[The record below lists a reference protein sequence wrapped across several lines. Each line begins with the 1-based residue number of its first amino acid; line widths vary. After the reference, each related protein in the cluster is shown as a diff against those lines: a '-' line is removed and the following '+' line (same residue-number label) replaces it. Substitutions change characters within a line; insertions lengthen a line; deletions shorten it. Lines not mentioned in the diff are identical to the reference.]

1 MKRDGA
7 RFRVLFLTASCSLLL
22 CLGFPRFVTP
32 VAAQTPSTPSGE
44 NGKPKNPQDQT
55 QADETKSK
63 PEDSKAADGQPAE
76 TAKPG
81 DEAKSDDEAEAD
93 DKPKDNTKIADI
105 KADDPKPVDLNAYKT
120 DDTKAN
126 DAKAND
132 AKADDVKTIENSK
145 TGVQTEEVK
154 VEENK
159 IGDSKPDS
167 AAVNSK
173 SQDGTHPGNSGE
185 KNSAEKEDVRRNTV
199 PIPFKPGQVLRMD
212 VDMALVNVT
221 VTDPYNRLVTG
232 LEPDNF
238 RVYEDNI
245 EQEVLTFSSEDVPI
259 SIGVI
264 FDFSGSMANKVAKAR
279 EAALQF
285 FKTANPQDEF
295 FLVSFN
301 ERAELTSSFTNSV
314 EDLQT
319 RMMLTAPKGRTAL
332 LDAIYLGLSQ
342 MRGAHNAK
350 RALLILS
357 DGGDNHS
364 RYNES
369 DVKRLVKEADTQLYA
384 IGIFD
389 PLGYRNRTPEEL
401 NGPSLLSEV
410 TEMTGG
416 RVFAVEKLEDLP
428 DIASKIGMELRNQYV
443 LGYRPTNKVHDAR
456 WRKIKIKLRAPR
468 GLPPLTVY
476 SKTGYYAPS
485 H

>member
-1 MKRDGA
+1 MLPHVIQPGRSISLFNSEHPAIALVFENPSGRISVSPNRAAIPVGRDDGGAVKRDLPG
-7 RFRVLFLTASCSLLL
+7 FRVLSFSPQVLLL
-22 CLGFPRFVTP
+22 VCLFVLLAVLP
-32 VAAQTPSTPSGE
+32 AAAQSTSNE
-44 NGKPKNPQDQT
+44 NKPK
-55 QADETKSK
+55 
-63 PEDSKAADGQPAE
+63 
-76 TAKPG
+76 
-81 DEAKSDDEAEAD
+81 DEAKR
-93 DKPKDNTKIADI
+93 
-105 KADDPKPVDLNAYKT
+105 
-120 DDTKAN
+120 
-126 DAKAND
+126 
-132 AKADDVKTIENSK
+132 
-145 TGVQTEEVK
+145 EEVK
-154 VEENK
+154 EAK
-159 IGDSKPDS
+159 KDDLRKDT
-167 AAVNSK
+167 A
-173 SQDGTHPGNSGE
+173 GT
-185 KNSAEKEDVRRNTV
+185 
-199 PIPFKPGQVLRMD
+199 PFKPGGTIHFD
-212 VDMALVNVT
+212 VDLALVNVT

-238 RVYEDNI
+238 RVFEDNV
-245 EQEVLTFSSEDVPI
+245 EQEVVNFSAEDVPI

-264 FDFSGSMANKVAKAR
+264 FDYSGSMSNKIGKAR
-279 EAALQF
+279 EAAVQF

-314 EDLQT
+314 EDLQS

-369 DVKRLVKEADTQLYA
+369 DIKRLVKEADTQLYA

-389 PLGYRNRTPEEL
+389 PLGYRNRSPEEL
-401 NGPSLLSEV
+401 GGPSLLSEV

-416 RVFAVEKLEDLP
+416 RVFAVEKLDELP

-443 LGYRPTNKVHDAR
+443 LGYRPSNKAHDAR
-456 WRKIKIKLRAPR
+456 WRKLKIKLRAPK
-468 GLPPLTVY
+468 GLPPLSVY